1 MRRIL
6 LSGLIIL
13 LLPVIGY
20 AQTKPTAAE
29 AKKVL
34 DYFYQGEAH
43 GPILVEI
50 KVCQEISKEE
60 GNRNNCGN
68 ELAGPVEKG
77 KPVFVWMMFMVPN
90 KSEKQGIIVQ
100 YLHKGI
106 ARNVREM
113 SISRGF
119 RYRTWNKRVFT
130 KTGKWTVKIVRE
142 KDDSTEELG
151 STTIDVVEEKKTP

>member
-6 LSGLIIL
+6 LSSLIIF
-13 LLPVIGY
+13 LLPVIAYG
-20 AQTKPTAAE
+20 QNKPTAAE

-34 DYFYQGEAH
+34 DYYYHGEAH
-43 GPILVEI
+43 GPILVDI

-77 KPVFVWMMFMVPN
+77 KPVYVWMMFMVPS
-90 KSEKQGIIVQ
+90 KSEKQGLIVQ

-113 SISRGF
+113 SVSAGF
-119 RYRTWNKRVFT
+119 RYRTWNRRVFT
-130 KTGKWTVKIVRE
+130 KAGKWIVKIVRE
-142 KDDSTEELG
+142 KGDGTEELG
-151 STTIDVVEEKKTP
+151 SMTIDVVAGQKTP

>member
-1 MRRIL
+1 MKRIL

-13 LLPVIGY
+13 LLPVVVS
-20 AQTKPTAAE
+20 AQTKPTSEE

-34 DYFYQGEAH
+34 NYYYQGEAH
-43 GPILVEI
+43 GPVLAEI

-77 KPVFVWMMFMVPN
+77 KPVYVWMMFMVPS
-90 KSEKQGIIVQ
+90 KSEKQGLIVQ

-113 SISRGF
+113 SVSPGF
-119 RYRTWNKRVFT
+119 RYRTWNKKTFT
-130 KTGKWTVKIVRE
+130 KTGKWTVKILRE
-142 KDDSTEELG
+142 KGDSMEELG
-151 STTIDVVEEKKTP
+151 STTIDVIAEQKAP